1 MIKIV
6 VKNDVITISGHAN
19 YDEYGKDIVC
29 SAVSST
35 VITTINAILSIDK
48 NSIEVNDN
56 NPLTIKILK
65 HSEVVDKLIT
75 NFHLP
80 KSTLL
85 MLVSALATKDFIFE
99 AYEEAIKEKYRFYS
113 YGDCMFIN

>member
-1 MIKIV
+1 MIKV
-6 VKNDVITISGHAN
+6 VVSKDKIEITGHAL

-65 HSEVVDKLIT
+65 HSEVVDKLIK
-75 NFHLP
+75 NMIN
-80 KSTLL
+80 LL
-85 MLVSALATKDFIFE
+85 TELQEEYKDNID
-99 AYEEAIKEKYRFYS
+99 IRR
-113 YGDCMFIN
+113 

>member
-65 HSEVVDKLIT
+65 HSEVVDKLIK
-75 NFHLP
+75 NMIN
-80 KSTLL
+80 LL
-85 MLVSALATKDFIFE
+85 TELQEEYKDNIDIRRCADDE
-99 AYEEAIKEKYRFYS
+99 V
-113 YGDCMFIN
+113 